1 MEGPMKIRTGLFVA
15 AIASIIV
22 VTAVPGFA
30 DRTGIAIE
38 APDTAKKGQS
48 VVIRV
53 NVTHKGNNFI
63 HHTNWVYLKADGKE
77 IARWEF
83 SSGKLPEGEV
93 FSRDVSLTVTAPVEI
108 TAEGNCNIHGSR
120 GAVTKKIDVR

>member
-1 MEGPMKIRTGLFVA
+1 MKRKGYLFFATMA
-15 AIASIIV
+15 AVIAA
-22 VTAVPGFA
+22 TAAPVFA
-30 DRTGIAIE
+30 DRTAVAIE

-63 HHTNWVYLKADGKE
+63 HHTNWVYVKAEGKE

-93 FSRDVSLTVTAPVEI
+93 FSRDISLMVTAPVEV
-108 TAEGNCNIHGSR
+108 TAEGNCTIHGSR
-120 GAVTKKIDVR
+120 GVVTKKIAVK